1 MINHIFHFFMSN
13 IQELNKPIFIQCTYI
28 PSDKVVECTID
39 NQKTKFFNEEDIN
52 DFVNK
57 MKHIYN
63 RNYSSIC
70 MQITPHPVL
79 ILPYT
84 KDNPFDIEFS
94 ELDISYEKLF
104 NIIDKYLTTG
114 NIPPMSKKQYHFTVA
129 IKKRINIVPNSIVDD
144 KHDSE
149 PKAVSNEFLDI
160 VEQLSNYSTTIDEK
174 KTDEALANAGFVSDS
189 NPIPIGETPDEST
202 LTNDDLHKL
211 MENHIASQ
219 ENTEQS
225 EIAEI
230 PEKL

>member
-1 MINHIFHFFMSN
+1 MINSIFRFFMSN

-28 PSDKVVECTID
+28 PSDKAVECTID
-39 NQKTKFFNEEDIN
+39 SQKTKIFDEEDI
-52 DFVNK
+52 DYFISE
-57 MKHIYN
+57 MKYIYK

-84 KDNPFDIEFS
+84 KHNPFDIEFS
-94 ELDISYEKLF
+94 DLDISCEKLF
-104 NIIDKYLTTG
+104 NIINKYLTTG
-114 NIPPMSKKQYHFTVA
+114 NISMPKKQYHFTVA
-129 IKKRINIVPNSIVDD
+129 IKKRVNVVPDSIIDGGRD
-144 KHDSE
+144 SKHTN
-149 PKAVSNEFLDI
+149 VSSEFLDI
-160 VEQLSNYSTTIDEK
+160 VQQLSNYSTTIDEK

-219 ENTEQS
+219 ENTEQD
-225 EIAEI
+225 EIAKI